1 MITGVGPVW
10 AGLASPVSSSTSW
23 WDLTQLGYTNSRTAW
38 QPWSHGIERDHLAR
52 RPRRPEHDVEVEIP
66 MIAWTVIGAGLLA
79 ILVAGQVTGASRRR
93 LSLGN
98 DPLDRQMAILASPRW
113 VIPLNLGGWLVLAI
127 GGGWLAWTLL
137 S

>member
-1 MITGVGPVW
+1 MRRIRPV
-10 AGLASPVSSSTSW
+10 AGQLEHELL
-23 WDLTQLGYTNSRTAW
+23 DLTQLGYTISRTAW

-52 RPRRPEHDVEVEIP
+52 RHRRPKHKVEVE
-66 MIAWTVIGAGLLA
+66 MLVIAWTVVGAGLLA

-93 LSLGN
+93 LALGN
-98 DPLDRQMAILASPRW
+98 DPLDRQIAILASPRW
-113 VIPLNLGGWLVLAI
+113 VIPLNLGGWLILAI